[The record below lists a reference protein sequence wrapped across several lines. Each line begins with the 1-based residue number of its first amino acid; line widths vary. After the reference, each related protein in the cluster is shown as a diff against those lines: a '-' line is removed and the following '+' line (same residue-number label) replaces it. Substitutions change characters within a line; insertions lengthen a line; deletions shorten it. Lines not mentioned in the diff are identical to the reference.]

1 MKASKHEDD
10 NLFKDLDMQYQKETI
25 TENITLL
32 DYFLDLINKSLKH
45 TKSILLT
52 CIYMAADFPVFVRC
66 VSITCC
72 EVILISWTKASP
84 LSEMFI

>member
-10 NLFKDLDMQYQKETI
+10 NLYKNPSIQYQKETI

-32 DYFLDLINKSLKH
+32 DYFLDLIDKSLKH

-52 CIYMAADFPVFVRC
+52 CIYMTADFPV
-66 VSITCC
+66 IG
-72 EVILISWTKASP
+72 
-84 LSEMFI
+84 

>member
-25 TENITLL
+25 TVNITLL
-32 DYFLDLINKSLKH
+32 DYFLDLIDKSLKH

-52 CIYMAADFPVFVRC
+52 CIYITADFPV
-66 VSITCC
+66 
-72 EVILISWTKASP
+72 LG
-84 LSEMFI
+84 

>member
-10 NLFKDLDMQYQKETI
+10 NLFKDPGIQYQKETI

-32 DYFLDLINKSLKH
+32 DYFLDLIDKSLKH

-52 CIYMAADFPVFVRC
+52 CINMTADFPV
-66 VSITCC
+66 IG
-72 EVILISWTKASP
+72 
-84 LSEMFI
+84 

>member
-10 NLFKDLDMQYQKETI
+10 NLFKDPGKQYQKETI

-32 DYFLDLINKSLKH
+32 DYFLDHINKSLKH

-52 CIYMAADFPVFVRC
+52 CLYMAADFPV
-66 VSITCC
+66 
-72 EVILISWTKASP
+72 LG
-84 LSEMFI
+84 